1 MAENDI
7 GNRGSEQRKKVVAD
21 YLSKTGGRFSEATLR
36 DWFAGMA
43 LSGLMARHPTERH
56 TARVYA
62 CDAYL
67 LADAMIQAREFS
79 ACTRDRITEEDT
91 EALADG

>member
-21 YLSKTGGRFSEATLR
+21 YLSKTGGPFSNATLR

-43 LSGLMARHPTERH
+43 LQGMLSDAGRSLDWGS
-56 TARVYA
+56 YA
-62 CDAYL
+62 DDAYAQ
-67 LADAMIQAREFS
+67 ADAMLKARE
-79 ACTRDRITEEDT
+79 AKPDDR
-91 EALADG
+91 